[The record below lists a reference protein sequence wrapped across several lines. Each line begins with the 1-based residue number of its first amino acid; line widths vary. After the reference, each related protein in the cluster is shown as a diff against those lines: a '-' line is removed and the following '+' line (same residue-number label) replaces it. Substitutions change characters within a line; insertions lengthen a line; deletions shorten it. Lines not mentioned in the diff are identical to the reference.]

1 MRLEFVVLGMLAMR
15 PLSGYDIRRWMDGP
29 GQYLG
34 YGVQLPHIYRT
45 MPKLVDKDW
54 VEFEV
59 DPRDGKPDAKVY
71 RLTDTGYTALLGW
84 ARSPYIPSPRPSD
97 PDFKLRLLFAGQLG
111 PDIAIDLIR
120 TELDFRISQAASPG
134 WQAVAEMKLQPARG
148 IDASWVQELH
158 MTAHEHGYTAT
169 ASYIAWLQ
177 LTLARFERETMGTV
191 SSVPYR
197 GQGHRAESLGQK
209 ARP

>member
-1 MRLEFVVLGMLAMR
+1 MRLEFVVLGMLAMS
-15 PLSGYDIRRWMDGP
+15 PLSGYDIRKWMDGP

-45 MPKLVDKDW
+45 MPKLIGKGW

-71 RLTDTGYTALLGW
+71 RLTDTGHTALLDW
-84 ARSPYIPSPRPSD
+84 ARSPYTPSPRPSD

-111 PDIAIDLIR
+111 PDIAIELIR
-120 TELDFRISQAASPG
+120 TELDFRIAQAASPG
-134 WQAVAEMKLQPARG
+134 WQAFVEMKLQPAPG
-148 IDASWVQELH
+148 IDASWVHELH
-158 MTAHEHGYTAT
+158 TTAHEHGYTAT
-169 ASYIAWLQ
+169 AGYIAWLQ
-177 LTLARFERETMGTV
+177 LALAKFEREAMGMV

-197 GQGHRAESLGQK
+197 GQGGSVDSPAPK